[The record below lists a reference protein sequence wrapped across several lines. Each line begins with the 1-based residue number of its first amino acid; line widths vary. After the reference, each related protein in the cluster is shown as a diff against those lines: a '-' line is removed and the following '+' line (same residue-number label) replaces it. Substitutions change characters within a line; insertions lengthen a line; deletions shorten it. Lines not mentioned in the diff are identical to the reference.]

1 MTEDAKNERK
11 ITTMQSPTPND
22 LNKNQTTA
30 GSPMLDNATFQ
41 RIRESLVETGVDAL
55 FALLDGEVVE
65 IGGSAF
71 KLVRQHG

>member
-1 MTEDAKNERK
+1 MTEDTKSERK
-11 ITTMQSPTPND
+11 ITTMQSPTPD
-22 LNKNQTTA
+22 GPNKNQTTA
-30 GSPMLDNATFQ
+30 GNPMLDNATFQ
-41 RIRESLVETGVDAL
+41 RIRKSLVETGVDAL

>member
-1 MTEDAKNERK
+1 MTEDTKNERK
-11 ITTMQSPTPND
+11 MTTMQSPTSDGPNKSTVS
-22 LNKNQTTA
+22 N
-30 GSPMLDNATFQ
+30 PMLDNATFQ